1 MILKIIFMYKI
12 NLKYAFEKYMYE
24 GDESIK
30 PRNLITLSRIEY
42 SSIMKEQLERIHKNK
57 KSFLNL

>member
-1 MILKIIFMYKI
+1 MYKI